1 MTSRNYDVIL
11 TVSNAAPFKASNS
24 VVGNTTSSVGYIAG
38 IDLATN
44 TLRVKLANSLQE
56 FSSTEQIHSNA
67 ITVTGTANGRLNS
80 TSLPFQANVM
90 SGNVT
95 TAIATISAIAPS
107 TFIAEKNAFTQN
119 PIVRLYSIYYPGEW
133 YPPNQNG
140 NPTGQGEG
148 RAWPTN
154 FPIRFAEIVGDLAQ
168 DIKYNVSYAGV
179 NYVPFPVNLSGLEQG
194 SDGKINE
201 LSISVFNVDNQI
213 SRLVEDPFLAGNNI
227 SNSVLAI
234 VNGEYVHGI
243 DPRTVNSLLSDF
255 NVDTE
260 QYKSLL
266 RARQQG
272 LNYDQYYVDS
282 VYGMANA
289 TFTRDQ
295 TLSIGG
301 TWQAQKMDT
310 RDMLGGIVEIKTTF
324 ANFLDYWPEY
334 SLVYPT
340 NPPTANSIAINNAL
354 PYRMNDTVRLSSNTY
369 NTARIISIDNNETL
383 YLDKPIT
390 KYLPL
395 ATRDGSMQGLAFKP
409 DGTKM
414 YLLGDTVDRVY
425 EYNLPNTWD
434 ISTASYVQQLN
445 ISGQD
450 TVASGLALSSN
461 GSYLYLVGQ
470 SKDNVYRY
478 TMSTPWNV
486 ITATQTQAFN
496 IAPYDTTSTGLAF
509 DSSGS
514 NLYLIG
520 YTADKV
526 FQFNLA
532 VAWDLATASYMQNVS
547 VGTQDSVPT
556 DIVFNNDG
564 STLYLVGSTK
574 DRVHQY
580 NLSESWNVAT
590 VSYSSNVYVGYY
602 DSTPSTIAFNDS
614 GNRFYVA
621 GTTNDNLHQIPLTTA
636 WDITTSNCA
645 IAANE
650 PVYIVNPQADGESFL
665 EDKYK
670 IDQLEG
676 LTEQVAT
683 FGLIS
688 WLQYFKVV
696 TPKRKYYKNTCQWQ
710 YKGPECQY
718 PGPSSVAGANS
729 IPGTN
734 KTAPPYAIAAN
745 NVILPST
752 EGDVC
757 AKSLAACML
766 RNNSLHFG
774 GFPGVGRTVPRV

>member
-11 TVSNAAPFKASNS
+11 TVSNAAPFKVSNS

-44 TLRVKLANSLQE
+44 TLKVKLANSLQE
-56 FSSTEQIHSNA
+56 FSSSERIHSNA

-133 YPPNQNG
+133 YPPNDYG
-140 NPTGQGEG
+140 NPTGQGAG
-148 RAWPTN
+148 RAWPMN

-168 DIKYNVSYAGV
+168 DIKYNVSYAGTS
-179 NYVPFPVNLSGLEQG
+179 YVPFPVNLTGLEQS

-201 LSISVFNVDNQI
+201 LSVSIFNVDNQI
-213 SRLVEDPFLAGNNI
+213 SRLVEDPYIAGNNI
-227 SNSVLAI
+227 SNSVMAK

-243 DPRTVNSLLSDF
+243 DPRTVNSQLSDF
-255 NVDTE
+255 ATNTE
-260 QYKSLL
+260 QYQSLL

-295 TLSIGG
+295 TLAIGG

-310 RDMLGGIVEIKTTF
+310 RDLLGGIVEIKTTF

-334 SLVYPT
+334 SLVAPSGST
-340 NPPTANSIAINNAL
+340 SNTIVINNAL
-354 PYRMNDTVRLSSNTY
+354 PYRVNDTVRLSSNAY
-369 NTARIISIDNNETL
+369 NTARIVSIDNNETL

-390 KYLPL
+390 KYLPISSRD
-395 ATRDGSMQGLAFKP
+395 ATTQGLAFKP

-414 YLLGDTVDRVY
+414 YLLGEANDRVY

-434 ISTASYVQQLN
+434 ISTATYVQQF
-445 ISGQD
+445 SVGTQE
-450 TVASGLALSSN
+450 TVGRGLVLSSD
-461 GSYLYLVGQ
+461 GSYMYITGQ
-470 SKDNVYRY
+470 TSDNVYRY
-478 TMSTPWNV
+478 TLSTPWNV
-486 ITATQTQAFN
+486 VTATQSQVFN
-496 IAPYDTTSTGLAF
+496 VAPYDITSTGVAF
-509 DSSGS
+509 DNTGS
-514 NLYLIG
+514 NLYVIG
-520 YTADKV
+520 STSDKV

-532 VAWDLATASYMQNVS
+532 IAWSLATASYKQNISVATQETGPS
-547 VGTQDSVPT
+547 DLAFSTDGSSLYVVGTV
-556 DIVFNNDG
+556 ND
-564 STLYLVGSTK
+564 K
-574 DRVHQY
+574 IHQY
-580 NLSESWNVAT
+580 SLSESWNVASAAYT
-590 VSYSSNVYVGYY
+590 SNLYVGYY
-602 DSTPSTIAFNDS
+602 DTNISALAFDNVGS
-614 GNRFYVA
+614 KLYVV
-621 GTTNDNLHQIPLTTA
+621 GTTNDNLHQIPLTTY
-636 WDITTSNCA
+636 WNITTSNCA
-645 IAANE
+645 IPANE
-650 PVYIVNPQADGESFL
+650 PVYIVNTQADSESFL

-718 PGPSSVAGANS
+718 PGPSNIAGANA
-729 IPGTN
+729 IPGTSL
-734 KTAPPYAIAAN
+734 TAPPYAIAAN
-745 NVILPST
+745 NVIMPST
-752 EGDVC
+752 VGDVC
-757 AKSLAACML
+757 AKSLTACTL